1 MVGALQRVNSCG
13 SGTHL
18 SEGSMLET
26 TTVPEAIPIL
36 AAIFMLDVTAMLITM
51 LLGAT
56 LTFKIDSNVGSGT
69 NVESA
74 QGDST

>member
-1 MVGALQRVNSCG
+1 
-13 SGTHL
+13 
-18 SEGSMLET
+18 MLET

-51 LLGAT
+51 LLEAT
-56 LTFKIDSNVGSGT
+56 LTFKIDSNVGSGA